1 MTEKI
6 TLRMN
11 ADSTFRPEP
20 ETACTELPPHG
31 MLLRA
36 GACAAGRV
44 ALRLMEQSHV
54 RPSNFEISLS
64 GELDTDSLR
73 DESLFTSFRLHFNVA
88 CRREQEQTAVS
99 HALRLTLE
107 QACGTTRML
116 GRIAPVSC
124 EIVIVSTE
132 PDKGC
137 PLPSPP
143 PRREPKAASG
153 AEPWPESQTEPGGTG
168 RSPGRTD

>member
-20 ETACTELPPHG
+20 ETACTELTPHG

-64 GELDTDSLR
+64 GELDTDSLC

-99 HALRLTLE
+99 HALRLTHE

-132 PDKGC
+132 PDKG
-137 PLPSPP
+137 
-143 PRREPKAASG
+143 
-153 AEPWPESQTEPGGTG
+153 
-168 RSPGRTD
+168 

>member
-20 ETACTELPPHG
+20 ETACTELTPHG

-88 CRREQEQTAVS
+88 CRREQEQTCLLYTS
-99 HALRLTLE
+99 
-107 QACGTTRML
+107 
-116 GRIAPVSC
+116 
-124 EIVIVSTE
+124 
-132 PDKGC
+132 D
-137 PLPSPP
+137 
-143 PRREPKAASG
+143 AA
-153 AEPWPESQTEPGGTG
+153 
-168 RSPGRTD
+168 DD

>member
-99 HALRLTLE
+99 HALRLTHE

-116 GRIAPVSC
+116 GRIAPA
-124 EIVIVSTE
+124 
-132 PDKGC
+132 
-137 PLPSPP
+137 PP

>member
-20 ETACTELPPHG
+20 ETACTELTPHG

-36 GACAAGRV
+36 GACAAGR
-44 ALRLMEQSHV
+44 RLMEQSHV

-88 CRREQEQTAVS
+88 CPASRSRR
-99 HALRLTLE
+99 
-107 QACGTTRML
+107 
-116 GRIAPVSC
+116 P
-124 EIVIVSTE
+124 
-132 PDKGC
+132 
-137 PLPSPP
+137 
-143 PRREPKAASG
+143 
-153 AEPWPESQTEPGGTG
+153 
-168 RSPGRTD
+168 

>member
-20 ETACTELPPHG
+20 ETACTELTPHG

-73 DESLFTSFRLHFNVA
+73 DESLLPRSASTS
-88 CRREQEQTAVS
+88 T
-99 HALRLTLE
+99 
-107 QACGTTRML
+107 
-116 GRIAPVSC
+116 
-124 EIVIVSTE
+124 
-132 PDKGC
+132 
-137 PLPSPP
+137 SPA
-143 PRREPKAASG
+143 AAS
-153 AEPWPESQTEPGGTG
+153 
-168 RSPGRTD
+168 RSRRP

>member
-20 ETACTELPPHG
+20 ETGCTELTPHG
-31 MLLRA
+31 MLL
-36 GACAAGRV
+36 
-44 ALRLMEQSHV
+44 LMEQSHV

-99 HALRLTLE
+99 HALRLTHE

-132 PDKGC
+132 PDKG
-137 PLPSPP
+137 
-143 PRREPKAASG
+143 
-153 AEPWPESQTEPGGTG
+153 
-168 RSPGRTD
+168 

>member
-44 ALRLMEQSHV
+44 ALLTK
-54 RPSNFEISLS
+54 S
-64 GELDTDSLR
+64 GGLGG
-73 DESLFTSFRLHFNVA
+73 ESA
-88 CRREQEQTAVS
+88 
-99 HALRLTLE
+99 
-107 QACGTTRML
+107 L
-116 GRIAPVSC
+116 GRIVSH
-124 EIVIVSTE
+124 
-132 PDKGC
+132 
-137 PLPSPP
+137 
-143 PRREPKAASG
+143 R
-153 AEPWPESQTEPGGTG
+153 
-168 RSPGRTD
+168 

>member
-20 ETACTELPPHG
+20 ETGCTELTPHG

-73 DESLFTSFRLHFNVA
+73 DESLFTLSLIHIS
-88 CRREQEQTAVS
+88 EP
-99 HALRLTLE
+99 
-107 QACGTTRML
+107 TR
-116 GRIAPVSC
+116 PY
-124 EIVIVSTE
+124 
-132 PDKGC
+132 
-137 PLPSPP
+137 
-143 PRREPKAASG
+143 
-153 AEPWPESQTEPGGTG
+153 
-168 RSPGRTD
+168 